1 MIEATVLYGDGR
13 LPQAAVTTSTTLKKV
28 FLRIYLANV
37 NQSVEQKMKF
47 SIKNFFSKSE
57 QIHRKQRFVH
67 IYERHP

>member
-13 LPQAAVTTSTTLKKV
+13 LPQAAVTTSTTRKKV

-37 NQSVEQKMKF
+37 NQSVKQKMKF
-47 SIKNFFSKSE
+47 FIKNFFSKCE
-57 QIHRKQRFVH
+57 QIRRKLRFVH